1 MGAATPMVP
10 HALGAATPMVPHAL
24 GAATP
29 IVTQAKQLDE
39 TPRLAGAATPLI
51 AGPGPVKTGDATPL
65 VGQPPMAHTSLQAIA
80 LRSGGPPPPAA
91 HAGRPA
97 PAEDFSPAGPADDG
111 FPAFEP
117 AFEPATATARLKPK
131 KTELQGAW
139 TPGASRG
146 APALSRSTPGAE
158 QVADALRTT
167 EGDFASF
174 KKLCTLF
181 EPPALKE
188 HLRRIAEGDPDL
200 FTVVGDRVS
209 LRDPSRGPALRG
221 FVKCLIQTPMM
232 RKVIRPD
239 EVHEILND
247 AVDCAM
253 DAVPLEVAKVL
264 MKVSSKTLR
273 SVGKVSKGSHPANMP
288 LVLACLIDKIV
299 TKEREKALSR
309 KFENAFGPLLYRLI
323 FHKWTLGRV
332 PGSNFL
338 ANILLSWSHR
348 GLFKQ
353 KQLDECTRPLM
364 LLTAYARSDGVPD
377 GEDKENGAGWYK
389 IVRGPERVELP
400 TEPPTA
406 EAVQTTATPVVGD
419 AGAPAEAEPEAPPQP
434 VASAGATDAPGAQ
447 PTVETPV
454 ATAQQTV
461 ESPADVPSPQQ
472 DDEEDA
478 PTEDLFGSPLPDEE
492 DEQQPMPLADPQA
505 TATSQDPALQAT
517 QRFPDPASQATQAY
531 PEAGLG
537 EPPAKRPRQ
546 GE

>member
-1 MGAATPMVP
+1 MVATTLGEAVRASCHLPDAFLSTVKSWMESRQQSLAASAARRAPPAPQASISTFESLRRRLEEAIRNKDTQLVPLILKQAASLAAADGGAAGAFTPRTASASTPAAPGGAATPLVAQQWQGAATPMVPHAMGAATPMVP
-10 HALGAATPMVPHAL
+10 HALGAATPMVPYAL

-51 AGPGPVKTGDATPL
+51 AGQGPVKTGDATPL
-65 VGQPPMAHTSLQAIA
+65 VGQPPMWHTPLQATA

-97 PAEDFSPAGPADDG
+97 PAEDRLQPRRASRRRLPRT
-111 FPAFEP
+111 FEP

-264 MKVSSKTLR
+264 MKV
-273 SVGKVSKGSHPANMP
+273 
-288 LVLACLIDKIV
+288 
-299 TKEREKALSR
+299 
-309 KFENAFGPLLYRLI
+309 
-323 FHKWTLGRV
+323 
-332 PGSNFL
+332 
-338 ANILLSWSHR
+338 
-348 GLFKQ
+348 
-353 KQLDECTRPLM
+353 
-364 LLTAYARSDGVPD
+364 
-377 GEDKENGAGWYK
+377 
-389 IVRGPERVELP
+389 
-400 TEPPTA
+400 
-406 EAVQTTATPVVGD
+406 
-419 AGAPAEAEPEAPPQP
+419 
-434 VASAGATDAPGAQ
+434 
-447 PTVETPV
+447 
-454 ATAQQTV
+454 
-461 ESPADVPSPQQ
+461 
-472 DDEEDA
+472 
-478 PTEDLFGSPLPDEE
+478 
-492 DEQQPMPLADPQA
+492 
-505 TATSQDPALQAT
+505 
-517 QRFPDPASQATQAY
+517 
-531 PEAGLG
+531 
-537 EPPAKRPRQ
+537 
-546 GE
+546 

>member
-1 MGAATPMVP
+1 
-10 HALGAATPMVPHAL
+10 
-24 GAATP
+24 
-29 IVTQAKQLDE
+29 
-39 TPRLAGAATPLI
+39 
-51 AGPGPVKTGDATPL
+51 
-65 VGQPPMAHTSLQAIA
+65 
-80 LRSGGPPPPAA
+80 
-91 HAGRPA
+91 
-97 PAEDFSPAGPADDG
+97 
-111 FPAFEP
+111 
-117 AFEPATATARLKPK
+117 
-131 KTELQGAW
+131 
-139 TPGASRG
+139 
-146 APALSRSTPGAE
+146 
-158 QVADALRTT
+158 
-167 EGDFASF
+167 
-174 KKLCTLF
+174 
-181 EPPALKE
+181 
-188 HLRRIAEGDPDL
+188 
-200 FTVVGDRVS
+200 
-209 LRDPSRGPALRG
+209 
-221 FVKCLIQTPMM
+221 
-232 RKVIRPD
+232 
-239 EVHEILND
+239 
-247 AVDCAM
+247 
-253 DAVPLEVAKVL
+253 
-264 MKVSSKTLR
+264 
-273 SVGKVSKGSHPANMP
+273 MP

-377 GEDKENGAGWYK
+377 GEDKDLRTAPAGTRSCGAPRGWSSPRSRPRRK
-389 IVRGPERVELP
+389 RCR
-400 TEPPTA
+400 PPRRRWS
-406 EAVQTTATPVVGD
+406 ATP
-419 AGAPAEAEPEAPPQP
+419 APSRRRSPRHRHSPWPQD
-434 VASAGATDAPGAQ
+434 AGATDAPGAQ